1 MVGVRGRRVRAR
13 VFIIAINEYD
23 LGVVRQMSNES
34 GVLGERVRAIIYVS
48 RK

>member
-13 VFIIAINEYD
+13 VFMTAINEYD
-23 LGVVRQMSNES
+23 LEVARQMSSES
-34 GVLGERVRAIIYVS
+34 GVLGERVRATIYVS